1 MLITHQ
7 VLIGVTYFQLYFIF
21 AFDSKTKKELKD
33 LYKKVE
39 VLTKTNKEL
48 KTSFNNQATIS
59 NLYLEDCK
67 ALQNEVQHYI
77 KEAKALKDLKDKD
90 QANEANYKDIV
101 IINQNDDISYKNNYE
116 DLMTQLKDLFECPLS
131 LDCIKT
137 PIILLSG
144 FTIEEEFFDRLV
156 DSKDPYNKEFIV
168 KHKIHNR
175 FVRQV
180 KEIVEASEDQ
190 ILKQQHSYQEIK
202 AQFEIDKQECSKDTQ
217 TDFDFRF
224 EEVISFIKQFN
235 NFIGNYNSDEHR
247 NQQIIEKLQEELIYI
262 NKVKERALKLLKV
275 EQTKNKAEG
284 ISNFMKNIKEDKS
297 LMCDLS

>member
-1 MLITHQ
+1 M
-7 VLIGVTYFQLYFIF
+7 
-21 AFDSKTKKELKD
+21 
-33 LYKKVE
+33 
-39 VLTKTNKEL
+39 
-48 KTSFNNQATIS
+48 IS

-77 KEAKALKDLKDKD
+77 KEAKALNDLKDKD
-90 QANEANYKDIV
+90 QANEANSKDIV
-101 IINQNDDISYKNNYE
+101 IINQNDDISYKSNYE
-116 DLMTQLKDLFECPLS
+116 DLMSQLKDLFECPLS

-144 FTIEEEFFDRLV
+144 FTIEEEYFDRLV

-175 FVRQV
+175 FARQV

-190 ILKQQHSYQEIK
+190 MLKQQQSYQEIK
-202 AQFEIDKQECSKDTQ
+202 AQLEIDRQECSKDTQ

-224 EEVISFIKQFN
+224 EDDIAFIKQFS
-235 NFIGNYNSDEHR
+235 NFVEDYNSDGHR

-262 NKVKERALKLLKV
+262 DKVRERALKLLKV
-275 EQTKNKAEG
+275 EQTKSKDKG
-284 ISNFMKNIKEDKS
+284 ISNSMKNIKEDKS
-297 LMCDLS
+297 LVCNQF